1 MSNIPLARDMIEAVI
16 QCIDVPSLKRQLRK
30 AVSLMTREKY
40 IRHARPVS
48 QVITDEMKAKVHK
61 LHENLNLTETDI
73 ARRTGLRN
81 AGRVS
86 EILNGK
92 R

>member
-16 QCIDVPSLKRQLRK
+16 QCIDDPSLKRQLRK

-48 QVITDEMKAKVHK
+48 
-61 LHENLNLTETDI
+61 
-73 ARRTGLRN
+73 
-81 AGRVS
+81 
-86 EILNGK
+86 
-92 R
+92 

>member
-1 MSNIPLARDMIEAVI
+1 
-16 QCIDVPSLKRQLRK
+16 
-30 AVSLMTREKY
+30 MTREKY
-40 IRHARPVS
+40 VRHARLVS
-48 QVITDEMKAKVHK
+48 QEITDAMKRKVHK
-61 LHENLNLTETDI
+61 LSENLNLTETDI
-73 ARRTGLRN
+73 ARRCGLRN

>member
-1 MSNIPLARDMIEAVI
+1 MSNIPQARLLVSRVISFINDGEARRILKEALA
-16 QCIDVPSLKRQLRK
+16 
-30 AVSLMTREKY
+30 LMTREKY
-40 IRHARPVS
+40 IRHARLVS
-48 QVITDEMKAKVHK
+48 QEITPEMKRRVRK
-61 LHENLNLTETDI
+61 LSKDLNLTETDI